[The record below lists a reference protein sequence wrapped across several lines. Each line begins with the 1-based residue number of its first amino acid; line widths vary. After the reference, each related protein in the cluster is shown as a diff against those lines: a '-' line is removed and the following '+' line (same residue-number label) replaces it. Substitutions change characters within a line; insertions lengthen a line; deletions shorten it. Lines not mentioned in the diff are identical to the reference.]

1 LDNLSDNNKWMS
13 EDRKE
18 VRISDAF
25 AHLAIAEHGTV
36 AIATNRHSSHLTSE
50 GPTNL
55 GIIACANLPP
65 GVSEGSKKPNESLA
79 KNARYDD
86 PLRSYPAII
95 TPVEPG
101 DFSKFPSLNDY
112 MKNLEEN
119 W

>member
-1 LDNLSDNNKWMS
+1 LSDNNKWMS

-36 AIATNRHSSHLTSE
+36 TIATNRHSSHLTLE

-65 GVSEGSKKPNESLA
+65 WCFGGLKEA
-79 KNARYDD
+79 Q
-86 PLRSYPAII
+86 
-95 TPVEPG
+95 
-101 DFSKFPSLNDY
+101 
-112 MKNLEEN
+112 
-119 W
+119 